1 VKEVELTERLEAL
14 REEPAFAA
22 YARAR
27 DEVLRMKELE
37 TMGAGGRPSAYWR
50 EELEGFDYMLD
61 ASPLIVD
68 RLRRHSYHV
77 TGIHAYDYRS
87 GRERQRRKLA
97 EKLTALRELGHPDL
111 LVPESPALGGFGF
124 EVEGGLYNIDT
135 LKFFE
140 VLIAMERGGVL
151 APFREGT
158 ERNVVWEIGGG
169 WGGFAYQFKT
179 LFPNTT
185 YVIVDL
191 PELFLFSG
199 TYLETLFPDARV
211 AYATD
216 EASVTEAWTDAD
228 FILMPNTMLDVLRP
242 DRLDLTV
249 NMVSFQEM
257 TTEQVRA
264 YVETAARLGSRHL
277 YSLNRDRSGMN
288 AELSSVSEVLA
299 ERYETQQVEVLDVAY
314 TKMLPEVGRPLA
326 RAAGTASR
334 LLRGPPVEDAP
345 YRHLIGRLR

>member
-1 VKEVELTERLEAL
+1 MKAHEAT
-14 REEPAFAA
+14 AA
-22 YARAR
+22 HAAA
-27 DEVLRMKELE
+27 E
-37 TMGAGGRPSAYWR
+37 PSAYWR
-50 EELEGFDYMLD
+50 EELESFDYMLD
-61 ASPLIVD
+61 ASPLIVN
-68 RLRRHSYHV
+68 RLRRHCYHV

-87 GRERQRRKLA
+87 GREAQRRKLA
-97 EKLTALRELGHPDL
+97 EKLVALRGLGHPDL

-124 EVEGGLYNIDT
+124 EVEGSLYNIDT

-151 APFREGT
+151 APFRESP
-158 ERNVVWEIGGG
+158 ERGVVLEIGGG

-185 YVIVDL
+185 YVMVDL

-211 AYATD
+211 AYL
-216 EASVTEAWTDAD
+216 TEDTPRDGAWADAD
-228 FILMPNTMLDVLRP
+228 FLFVPNTMLDRLRP

-257 TTEQVRA
+257 TTEQVRT
-264 YVETAARLGSRHL
+264 YVDAAARLGSRRL

-288 AELSSVSEVLA
+288 AELSSVSNVIA
-299 ERYETQQVEVLDVAY
+299 ERYETQHIDLLPVGY
-314 TKMLPEVGRPLA
+314 PKMLPDREMRPA
-326 RAAGTASR
+326 VAWAAERASR
-334 LLRGPPVEDAP
+334 LLRGRPVEDPP
-345 YRHLIGRLR
+345 YRHLVGRLR